1 MSKPEELKNLA
12 QQLRELA
19 EKTGDA
25 SKLGMFKKMRVRGD
39 ASKLYI
45 ALVQASGQASSLGGD
60 VSFED
65 DEVQAAVD
73 LAVENKL
80 IILEE

>member
-1 MSKPEELKNLA
+1 MSSDDLRSLA
-12 QQLRELA
+12 QQLREFA

-25 SKLGMFKKMRVRGD
+25 SKLGLFKKMRARGD

-45 ALVQASGQASSLGGD
+45 AMVQATNQTSSLGGD

-65 DEVQAAVD
+65 DEAQAAVD
-73 LAVENKL
+73 LAVANNL

>member
-45 ALVQASGQASSLGGD
+45 AMVEATDQMSHLGGE

-65 DEVQAAVD
+65 EEVQAAVD
-73 LAVENKL
+73 LAVANNL
-80 IILEE
+80 VILQE